1 MSKITLEYKG
11 SPKLDKKIIESLIS
25 LVHEDNGDVISIN
38 CDKEKEI
45 EVVFPLTGAKG
56 GVLYRT

>member
-11 SPKLDKKIIESLIS
+11 SQKLGKKIIETLIS
-25 LVHEDNGDVISIN
+25 LVHEENGDVISIN

-45 EVVFPLTGAKG
+45 ETIIPLSPLLKD
-56 GVLYRT
+56 